1 MAGIFFHFVIINLF
15 IKECV
20 KVEVMMLAITVYNCW
35 GLNNMCDVYAK
46 NYIIGKKLKLKC
58 SILFKINHVILKS
71 VDVWNGFYLLLYVKY
86 KMYCRVYNN
95 LMCFVY

>member
-1 MAGIFFHFVIINLF
+1 
-15 IKECV
+15 
-20 KVEVMMLAITVYNCW
+20 MMLAITVYNYW

-46 NYIIGKKLKLKC
+46 NYILGKKPKLKC

-86 KMYCRVYNN
+86 IMYYREYNN

>member
-1 MAGIFFHFVIINLF
+1 M
-15 IKECV
+15 K
-20 KVEVMMLAITVYNCW
+20 LAITVYNCW

-46 NYIIGKKLKLKC
+46 HYILGKNLKLKC

-86 KMYCRVYNN
+86 KMYCVE
-95 LMCFVY
+95 